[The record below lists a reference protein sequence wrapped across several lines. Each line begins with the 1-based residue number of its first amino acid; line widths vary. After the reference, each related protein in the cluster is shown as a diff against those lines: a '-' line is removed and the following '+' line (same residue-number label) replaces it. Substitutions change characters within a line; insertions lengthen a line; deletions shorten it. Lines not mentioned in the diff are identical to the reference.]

1 MRWLMITPLIIL
13 LFSHL
18 CTDFFLQN
26 DWLVKK
32 KHDHKPKQRHLA
44 LLAHS
49 LVFLIL
55 ALPLSWLLVNE
66 FSRFYAIGLVI
77 ITITH
82 YGIDLLKT
90 NLEKRIRSKTW
101 AYYFFMLDQILHL
114 LIILSF
120 LAVFYTHGLAKIPL
134 VLADLF
140 NKKGIDSY
148 FSPLQK
154 SGIILCAL
162 ILLTSFTNIF
172 IRIALVSIK
181 PALQQATE
189 GSNKKVGRY
198 IGGVERILTVL
209 AIIAGEYQA
218 LVALYGAKAA
228 MRFGQAQKN
237 EEFAEYFLLGT
248 STSALIAIVVGL
260 SLKSVL
266 GLHR

>member
-1 MRWLMITPLIIL
+1 MITPLIIL

-32 KHDHKPKQRHLA
+32 KKNYHDPKQRHLA
-44 LLAHS
+44 LLGHS
-49 LVFLIL
+49 LIFLIP

-82 YGIDLLKT
+82 YCIDLLKT
-90 NLEKRIRSKTW
+90 NLEKRITSKTW
-101 AYYFFMLDQILHL
+101 AYYFFMLDQILHI

-120 LAVFYTHGLAKIPL
+120 LAVFYTQGLGKFPL
-134 VLADLF
+134 ILADLF

-172 IRIALVSIK
+172 IRIALGSIK
-181 PALQQATE
+181 PLRQTIE
-189 GSNKKVGRY
+189 SSNIKVGRY
-198 IGGVERILTVL
+198 IGGIERILTVL
-209 AIIAGEYQA
+209 AVIAGEYQA

-228 MRFGQAQKN
+228 MRFGAAQSN
-237 EEFAEYFLLGT
+237 EQFAEYFILGT
-248 STSALIAIVVGL
+248 SASALIAIVVGL
-260 SLKSVL
+260 SLRSVL
-266 GLHR
+266 GLHM